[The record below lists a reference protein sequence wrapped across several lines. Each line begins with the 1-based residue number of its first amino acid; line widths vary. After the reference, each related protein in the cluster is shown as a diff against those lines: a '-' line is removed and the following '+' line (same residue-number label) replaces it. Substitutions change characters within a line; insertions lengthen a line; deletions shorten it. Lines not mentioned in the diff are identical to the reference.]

1 MLSGMTITCFLGS
14 YLLAL
19 GTEIARFAFR
29 ARVRA
34 WLNVVFALA
43 GILAHSLFLGQ
54 RTTTALQQHLP
65 LFSSWY
71 EWCLLSA
78 WLLAG
83 AYVGLILRHSE
94 NAVGLFLLP
103 LVLVLILIAMLMGDD
118 ARFSRDQ
125 ALGLWSTVHGIA
137 LLAGTSTVALGFGA
151 GVMYLAQSYRLK
163 NKLPTQQGIR
173 LPTLE
178 WLQRF
183 NRRTLLVSTG
193 LLLVGLISG
202 VALNS
207 AKTSDS
213 IAWTDPVILSSAVLL
228 VWLLAANIFEW
239 CYVPAR
245 RGRKIAYLTLA
256 SFLFLALALAFVL
269 AGNHAS
275 QPASASDGAATGD
288 AP

>member
-1 MLSGMTITCFLGS
+1 
-14 YLLAL
+14 
-19 GTEIARFAFR
+19 
-29 ARVRA
+29 
-34 WLNVVFALA
+34 LA
-43 GILAHSLFLGQ
+43 GILAHSLVLGQ
-54 RTTTALQQHLP
+54 RATIALQQHLP

-78 WLLAG
+78 WLLSG
-83 AYVGLILRHSE
+83 AYVGLVVRHSE

-103 LVLVLILIAMLMGDD
+103 LVLVLILIAMLMGDEG
-118 ARFSRDQ
+118 RFSRDQ

-137 LLAGTSTVALGFGA
+137 LLAGTSTVVLGFGA

-163 NKLPTQQGIR
+163 HKLPTQQGIR
-173 LPTLE
+173 LPSLE

-213 IAWTDPVILSSAVLL
+213 IAWTDPVILSSSVLL

-245 RGRKIAYLTLA
+245 QGRKIAYLTLA

-269 AGNHAS
+269 TGNHAGR
-275 QPASASDGAATGD
+275 PAAPRSDSTTEE
-288 AP
+288 PP